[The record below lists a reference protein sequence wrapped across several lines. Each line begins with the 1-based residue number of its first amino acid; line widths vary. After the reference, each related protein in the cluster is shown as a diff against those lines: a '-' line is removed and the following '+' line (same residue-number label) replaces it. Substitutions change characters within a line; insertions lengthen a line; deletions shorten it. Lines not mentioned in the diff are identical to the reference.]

1 MELGGSMTEP
11 IEPPVQYD
19 LELLRSLTPEETSVA
34 LAAGNLDSLLA
45 GSPPVA
51 PFRLSERPVQ
61 YTLAEVQ
68 GMSVGDR
75 QAALDGGHLEDV
87 LSGREPEAPEAE

>member
-1 MELGGSMTEP
+1 MTEP
-11 IEPPVQYD
+11 VPQYD
-19 LELLRSLTPEETSVA
+19 LETLRQLTPREVSTA
-34 LAAGNLDSLLA
+34 LEAGNLDELLA

-68 GMSVGDR
+68 GMSVDDR

-87 LSGREPEAPEAE
+87 LSGREPDAPEAE